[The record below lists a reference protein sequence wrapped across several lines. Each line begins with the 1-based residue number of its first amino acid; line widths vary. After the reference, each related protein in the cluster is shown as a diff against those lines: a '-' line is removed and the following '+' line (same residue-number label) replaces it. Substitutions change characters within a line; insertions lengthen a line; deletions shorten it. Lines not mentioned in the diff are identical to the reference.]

1 MRELLKNNGAER
13 YSFDPAERSESE
25 ELEKNSHLE
34 KRPKRDDEGID
45 QKLERLKKETITELG
60 ARDTIVPYCKPHH
73 RL

>member
-45 QKLERLKKETITELG
+45 QKLERLKKKL
-60 ARDTIVPYCKPHH
+60 
-73 RL
+73 